1 MIDNSALLA
10 LGASLSW
17 VFSQLYGHKPALYYG
32 SLQFNR
38 IRMII
43 ASILLMGMI
52 WLTGN
57 DWQIASDAWGWIIVS
72 GIIGIGL
79 GDYFLFIAMERLGPR
94 RTGVLFAIN
103 APVAAFLAWL
113 LLSETLT
120 FNIIFAII
128 VGFLGIV
135 LAVIYG
141 SSRANIHDWEVTKP
155 PLWIGVGAGLLA
167 ALGQAAGVLCLR
179 PVMEQGADPLQA
191 SLIRVVAAGIFLWAL
206 LLFQKKKTLTW
217 QIPPVSVSWHV
228 IANGFFGLS
237 FGLALFLKALETGQV
252 AKVSMLVAISPVL
265 MLPFIWFQTKKVP
278 AIGAWLGAIL
288 VVVSSWIIIQ

>member
-10 LGASLSW
+10 LAASLSW

-38 IRMII
+38 IRMIT
-43 ASILLMGMI
+43 ASILLIGMI

-57 DWQIASDAWGWIIVS
+57 DWQVASDAWGWIIAS

-113 LLSETLT
+113 LLSEPLT

-141 SSRANIHDWEVTKP
+141 GPRANIHEWEVTKP

-191 SLIRVVAAGIFLWAL
+191 SLIRVVAAGISLWAI
-206 LLFQKKKTLTW
+206 LLFEEKKILLWKMPPLT
-217 QIPPVSVSWHV
+217 VVWHV

-265 MLPFIWFQTKKVP
+265 MLPFIWFQTKKIPVV
-278 AIGAWLGAIL
+278 GAWLGAIL
-288 VVVSSWIIIQ
+288 VVLSSWIIIQ

>member
-1 MIDNSALLA
+1 MIDNSAILA
-10 LGASLSW
+10 LAASLSW
-17 VFSQLYGHKPALYYG
+17 VFSQLYRHKPALYYR

-43 ASILLMGMI
+43 ATILLIGII
-52 WLTGN
+52 WLTGEEWRVSP
-57 DWQIASDAWGWIIVS
+57 DVWGWIIVS
-72 GIIGIGL
+72 GILGIGL

-103 APVAAFLAWL
+103 APLAAFLAWL
-113 LLSETLT
+113 LLSESIT
-120 FNIIFAII
+120 FYIIFAII
-128 VGFLGIV
+128 LGFVGIV

-141 SSRANIHDWEVTKP
+141 SPQNNIHDWEVTKP

-179 PVMEQGADPLQA
+179 PIMEQGADPFQT
-191 SLIRVVAAGIFLWAL
+191 SLIRVVDAGIFLWASP
-206 LLFQKKKTLTW
+206 LFDRKKTMLFK
-217 QIPPVSVSWHV
+217 IPPLSVSWHV

-265 MLPFIWFQTKKVP
+265 CFPLFGFKQK
-278 AIGAWLGAIL
+278 
-288 VVVSSWIIIQ
+288 

>member
-10 LGASLSW
+10 LAASLSW

-38 IRMII
+38 IRMIT
-43 ASILLMGMI
+43 ASILLIGMI

-57 DWQIASDAWGWIIVS
+57 DWQVASDAWGWIIAS

-141 SSRANIHDWEVTKP
+141 SPRANIHDWEVTKP

-191 SLIRVVAAGIFLWAL
+191 SLIRVVAAGISLWAI
-206 LLFQKKKTLTW
+206 LLFEEKKILLWKMPPLTA
-217 QIPPVSVSWHV
+217 VWHV

-265 MLPFIWFQTKKVP
+265 MLPFIWFQTKKIPVV
-278 AIGAWLGAIL
+278 GAWLGAIL
-288 VVVSSWIIIQ
+288 VVLSSWIIIQ

>member
-43 ASILLMGMI
+43 ASILLIGMI

-120 FNIIFAII
+120 FKIIFAII

-141 SSRANIHDWEVTKP
+141 SPRANIHDWEVTKP
-155 PLWIGVGAGLLA
+155 PLWIGVVAGLLA

-191 SLIRVVAAGIFLWAL
+191 SLIRVVAAGIFLWAM
-206 LLFQKKKTLTW
+206 LLFQRKKTLIW
-217 QIPPVSVSWHV
+217 KIPPLSVSWHV

-265 MLPFIWFQTKKVP
+265 MLPFVWFQTEKVP

-288 VVVSSWIIIQ
+288 VVLSSWIII

>member
-17 VFSQLYGHKPALYYG
+17 VLSQLYGHKPALYYG

-43 ASILLMGMI
+43 ASILLIGMI

-57 DWQIASDAWGWIIVS
+57 DWLVAADAWGWIIVS

-141 SSRANIHDWEVTKP
+141 SPRANIHDWEATKP
-155 PLWIGVGAGLLA
+155 PLWMGVGAGLLA

-191 SLIRVVAAGIFLWAL
+191 SLIRVVAAGIFLWAI
-206 LLFQKKKTLTW
+206 LLFEKKKTLLW
-217 QIPPVSVSWHV
+217 KIPPLSISWHI
-228 IANGFFGLS
+228 IANGVFGLS
-237 FGLALFLKALETGQV
+237 LGLALFLKALETGQV

-265 MLPFIWFQTKKVP
+265 MLPFIWFQTKKIP
-278 AIGAWLGAIL
+278 AFGAWLGAIL
-288 VVVSSWIIIQ
+288 VVLSSWIIIQ